1 MKKGDWAGVII
12 IFALLYL
19 LSRLVGWV
27 GMWYFLYP
35 FGDVV
40 LMVVILFI
48 ACCKYASTGEPLYD
62 SSERRA
68 IAKRDK
74 KLAHKGKL
82 DLVRGQ
88 YLLNK
93 SVQDIA
99 DDLGISMISV
109 KKYIDEIENELKK

>member
-1 MKKGDWAGVII
+1 MKKGDWAGVIM

-19 LSRLVGWV
+19 LGRLVSYISIMNG
-27 GMWYFLYP
+27 FLY
-35 FGDVV
+35 GDVV

-48 ACCKYASTGEPLYD
+48 ACCIYALTGEPLYD

-74 KLAHKGKL
+74 KLAHKGEL
-82 DLVRGQ
+82 DLVGGQ

-93 SVQDIA
+93 SIQEIA
-99 DDLGISMISV
+99 NDLGMSMISV